1 MSKKLFF
8 EAVLAGVTT
17 YFVTVALEPAARKL
31 RDKVE
36 NELDYDIDTEREALF
51 AQLEGMQNPEKKV
64 TKEECL
70 KFNKRMRKLLNKMR
84 RKGYKVK
91 QEYFDICDEV
101 DKEIKNA

>member
-36 NELDYDIDTEREALF
+36 EELDYDIDAERDALF
-51 AQLEGMQNPEKKV
+51 AQLEEMQNPEKKV
-64 TKEECL
+64 TKEEAL
-70 KFNKRMRKLLNKMR
+70 EFNKRMRKLLKKMR
-84 RKGYKVK
+84 RKGYKVEQK
-91 QEYFDICDEV
+91 YFDICDQV